1 MHCYT
6 QTVIIKL
13 ITLALILTF
22 PATIKYQRLIWNYK
36 KADSKNIR
44 KALDLVNQERLFD
57 QKDTNAQAVAFTE
70 TILIFFRY
78 YVPNK
83 YITVDDKGPVCKVN
97 KIT

>member
-13 ITLALILTF
+13 ITLALILIF

-44 KALDLVNQERLFD
+44 KALDLVN
-57 QKDTNAQAVAFTE
+57 
-70 TILIFFRY
+70 
-78 YVPNK
+78 
-83 YITVDDKGPVCKVN
+83 
-97 KIT
+97 